1 MNNVSIKAAT
11 LIGSEIIK
19 LGNEINQKIREGH
32 EIYNLTIGDFN
43 PTIFPIPAT
52 LCAYIQE
59 AYQNGQTN
67 YPPAD
72 GMPELKHAVM
82 SFLKDFQKLDIAQD
96 EMMIAGGGR
105 PLIHAIYQAIVDPG
119 DKVLYPVPS
128 WNNNHYCHLSDAQK
142 VEVVTLAE
150 DGFMPTADMLAPH
163 LHECVLLALCSPLN
177 PTGTTFKKEELIKIC
192 DLVILENERRKGKQK
207 PLYVLYDQMY
217 WMLMAEGIQ
226 HFDPVTLNPAM
237 KDYTLFID
245 GISKSLCATGVRV
258 GWGVGPA
265 EVIGKMKSIIGH
277 IGAWAPRAEQ
287 VATAKFLN
295 NREAFNEY
303 IVVLK
308 QLIQKRFT
316 GLFDGLKALQQ
327 KGYPIQVVAPEGAIY
342 ISVQFNLLG
351 KKKADG
357 TLVQT
362 GPDITDFLISQAGL
376 ALVPFTAFGCEGN
389 IGWYRVSIGTLKE
402 EEIPQLFDKLERALA
417 QLT

>member
-43 PTIFPIPAT
+43 PKIFPIPAT
-52 LCAYIQE
+52 LCAYIQDS
-59 AYQNGQTN
+59 YHDGQTN

-72 GMPELKHAVM
+72 GMPELKNAVM
-82 SFLKDFQKLDIAQD
+82 SFLKDFQELDIAQD
-96 EMMIAGGGR
+96 ELMIAGGGR

-142 VEVVTLAE
+142 VEVVTRAE
-150 DGFMPTADMLAPH
+150 DGFMPTAEMLAPH
-163 LHECVLLALCSPLN
+163 LHDCVLLALCSPLN
-177 PTGTTFKKEELIKIC
+177 PTGTTFKKEELTKIC

-237 KDYTLFID
+237 KAYTLFVD
-245 GISKSLCATGVRV
+245 GISKSLSATGVRV

-303 IVVLK
+303 IVALK
-308 QLIQKRFT
+308 QRIQIRFT

-351 KKKADG
+351 KKKPDG

-376 ALVPFTAFGCEGN
+376 AIVPFTAFGCEGN
-389 IGWYRVSIGTLKE
+389 IGWYRISIGTLKE
-402 EEIPQLFDKLERALA
+402 EEIPQLFGKLERALA

>member
-1 MNNVSIKAAT
+1 
-11 LIGSEIIK
+11 
-19 LGNEINQKIREGH
+19 
-32 EIYNLTIGDFN
+32 
-43 PTIFPIPAT
+43 
-52 LCAYIQE
+52 
-59 AYQNGQTN
+59 
-67 YPPAD
+67 
-72 GMPELKHAVM
+72 
-82 SFLKDFQKLDIAQD
+82 
-96 EMMIAGGGR
+96 
-105 PLIHAIYQAIVDPG
+105 
-119 DKVLYPVPS
+119 
-128 WNNNHYCHLSDAQK
+128 
-142 VEVVTLAE
+142 
-150 DGFMPTADMLAPH
+150 
-163 LHECVLLALCSPLN
+163 VLLALCSPLN